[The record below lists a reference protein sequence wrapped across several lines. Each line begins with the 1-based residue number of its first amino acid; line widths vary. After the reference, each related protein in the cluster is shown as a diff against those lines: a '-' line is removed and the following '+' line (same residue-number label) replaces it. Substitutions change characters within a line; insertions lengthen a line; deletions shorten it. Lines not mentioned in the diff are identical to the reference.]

1 MQRGQKGFL
10 AVLGRQNRK
19 ALGGISESHGELRR
33 GRETGDGADLAI
45 SDAEMAANSVVG
57 LYLEEQFLSFDIL
70 GAGRVLFDRSL
81 QQPGQGPQQEFEL
94 QHGGWLS
101 VNGSCASRIRATR
114 RETGWRAARTAPG
127 TGIEPRGRHPG
138 R

>member
-1 MQRGQKGFL
+1 MQRGQKGVR

-45 SDAEMAANSVVG
+45 SDAEMAANPVVG

-70 GAGRVLFDRSL
+70 GAGRVLFDRSS
-81 QQPGQGPQQEFEL
+81 QQPG
-94 QHGGWLS
+94 
-101 VNGSCASRIRATR
+101 
-114 RETGWRAARTAPG
+114 
-127 TGIEPRGRHPG
+127 
-138 R
+138 